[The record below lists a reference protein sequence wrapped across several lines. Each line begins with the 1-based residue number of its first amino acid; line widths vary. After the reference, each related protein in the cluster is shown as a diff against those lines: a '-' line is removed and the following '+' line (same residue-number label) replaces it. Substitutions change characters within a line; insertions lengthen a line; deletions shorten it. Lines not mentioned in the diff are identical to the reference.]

1 MFNFQWDE
9 HYQKLAL
16 KQRRGSIA
24 YRLSLKSQLSDSASN
39 TRHVLSPVIDE
50 SIRNGHQTRD
60 GSSPVLFLD
69 ANLASNKK
77 RLSPEEH
84 VNGNTSPNEFA
95 MNNSK
100 TTLKS
105 IQTGSVSKNGSLS
118 NEKSSTT
125 CTIQ

>member
-24 YRLSLKSQLSDSASN
+24 YRLSVKSQLSDSATN
-39 TRHVLSPVIDE
+39 TRHVLSPITDE

-60 GSSPVLFLD
+60 GSSPVLFFD
-69 ANLASNKK
+69 ANLASNK
-77 RLSPEEH
+77 RRVSPEEH

-100 TTLKS
+100 TTLRS
-105 IQTGSVSKNGSLS
+105 IQTGTGTKNGSLS
-118 NEKSSTT
+118 NVRSSTT